1 MIKHSLS
8 LLLFPLALTTVIN
21 SKALPLSSQ
30 SEFAAQVL
38 NSTTPVIVDVWSPEC
53 PACRKF
59 KPIFERI
66 ALGSL
71 GSKISF
77 YTLNFLASEELMA
90 IIDGYKVDRIPA
102 RLYFKQ
108 GALIAHETGFISDKL
123 FVQEIQTKL
132 GL

>member
-21 SKALPLSSQ
+21 SKALPLANQ
-30 SEFAAQVL
+30 SEFTAKVL
-38 NSTTPVIVDVWSPEC
+38 NSAIPVIVDIWSPEC

-59 KPIFERI
+59 KPIFERV
-66 ALGSL
+66 AQGSL

-77 YTLNFLASEELMA
+77 YTLNFLESDELMA

-108 GALIAHETGFISDKL
+108 GVLVAHETGFISDKL
-123 FVQEIQTKL
+123 FVQEIQHKL
-132 GL
+132 GF